1 MFANFKIFLA
11 LPEDEDEAKIAE
23 SLLIEQSVIKNS
35 LSCSQSDTDTVLT
48 DEEKM
53 YVMLEDGE
61 RRRNVSICM

>member
-11 LPEDEDEAKIAE
+11 LPKIAE

-61 RRRNVSICM
+61 KRRNVSICI